1 MYFLSCVEIKT
12 ISILLLLLLLL
23 LLLSMD
29 FIHASFEAKTV
40 ILIDVGLKSV
50 GIIKPVWSLATNQ
63 FCLIGRFHTYRDRL
77 SVEDG

>member
-23 LLLSMD
+23 CMD

-40 ILIDVGLKSV
+40 ILIDVGLESV

-63 FCLIGRFHTYRDRL
+63 FGLIGRFHTYRDRL
-77 SVEDG
+77 SVFDG

>member
-23 LLLSMD
+23 LLCMD

-40 ILIDVGLKSV
+40 ILIDVGLESV
-50 GIIKPVWSLATNQ
+50 GIIKPVWWSLATNQ
-63 FCLIGRFHTYRDRL
+63 FGLIGRFHTYRDRL
-77 SVEDG
+77 SVFDG